1 MAADKEAQTRE
12 KKRQTVEEHCT
23 NQSEIPSF
31 LLFPKYCQRNYIKAD
46 KMGEHVACLK
56 KMGNYA
62 IFVEEPERDFYV
74 EIMLKFIF
82 KYLVVTCGELL

>member
-1 MAADKEAQTRE
+1 
-12 KKRQTVEEHCT
+12 
-23 NQSEIPSF
+23 
-31 LLFPKYCQRNYIKAD
+31 
-46 KMGEHVACLK
+46 MGEHVACLK